1 MSQAQYWKELPG
13 NISGNPA
20 KTFFATREGNIVRN
34 ANLETVWHG
43 GWGGAPMIE
52 ILSYPPGGA
61 WYNCPNG
68 GRYFLDWLPFPT
80 GYTPP
85 SPPKPP
91 EDPDDPVPD
100 DPDPPTPP
108 DEPPIVPPS
117 DPDDPEDPAPEDE
130 KAFMR
135 QEWEWVTIGYD
146 KDGNHFL
153 ERKLVTQWYEK
164 VATLEEGG

>member
-1 MSQAQYWKELPG
+1 MATWIELPG
-13 NISGNPA
+13 NITGNPTKMFYA
-20 KTFFATREGNIVRN
+20 RQDGALVRN
-34 ANLETVWHG
+34 GNYEIVWDQYHTNWSNPSPILLEI
-43 GWGGAPMIE
+43 AP
-52 ILSYPPGGA
+52 SPPGGA

-68 GRYFLDWLPFPT
+68 GRYFLDWLPYPNGYQPNYPT
-80 GYTPP
+80 
-85 SPPKPP
+85 
-91 EDPDDPVPD
+91 DPDDP

-108 DEPPIVPPS
+108 DEPPIVPPA

-130 KAFMR
+130 KEFMR